1 MNEPNR
7 KRKESAIEHRE
18 DDTRKKKIRTPDQ
31 KFQDHYFHICT
42 SFSSVRKTLSLSS
55 RFLFEIIVDSNR
67 KLSGNNRQVWQK
79 LVLHHICRTMYSF

>member
-18 DDTRKKKIRTPDQ
+18 NDTRKRNEHSGPKISRPLFSYLHQ
-31 KFQDHYFHICT
+31 FLKCT
-42 SFSSVRKTLSLSS
+42 KTLSSSS

-67 KLSGNNRQVWQK
+67 KLSGNNRQEWQK
-79 LVLHHICRTMYSF
+79 LVLHHICRTMNSF